1 MSKPKLV
8 FVEGSVGSGKSSIT
22 KLLREQLP
30 YTMLLDLSSIKDKT
44 IETGRDKMYKYHSKI
59 LQMFEDTAECGMS
72 YVCSRSFLSEL
83 CYTEL
88 GFKEYSF
95 KVNANE
101 LMSNVDYLT
110 KFYDVYFILLKTN
123 EEQLKDRL
131 KRDKFQYVEHS
142 VKNAMVQQQMY
153 QQIFRD
159 YAEKDTDIK
168 FFELENNDLQATVN
182 TIKDLILSGMIGE

>member
-8 FVEGSVGSGKSSIT
+8 FAEGCVGAGKSCIT
-22 KLLREQLP
+22 KALREQLP

-95 KVNANE
+95 KVNADA
-101 LMSNVDYLT
+101 LMSNVDFLT
-110 KFYDVYFILLKTN
+110 KFYDVYFILIKTN

-142 VKNAMVQQQMY
+142 VKNAMIQQQMY
-153 QQIFRD
+153 ETIFRN
-159 YAEKDTDIK
+159 YARENNSIK
-168 FFELENNDLQATVN
+168 FFEIENDVLDRTVN
-182 TIKDLILSGMIGE
+182 TIKDLILSGMLGD

>member
-8 FVEGSVGSGKSSIT
+8 FVEGSIGSGKSSIT

-30 YTMLLDLSSIKDKT
+30 HTTLLDLSSIQDKSKEAGKDK
-44 IETGRDKMYKYHSKI
+44 MMKYHSKM
-59 LQMFEDTAECGMS
+59 LQMFEDTIECEMS

-95 KVNANE
+95 KKNADE
-101 LMSNVDYLT
+101 LMMSVDYLT
-110 KFYDVYFILLKTN
+110 KFYDVYFILLLVN

-142 VKNAMVQQQMY
+142 VQNALIQQSMY
-153 QQIFRD
+153 QMIFKR
-159 YAEKDTDIK
+159 YADGDNNIR
-168 FFELENNDLQATVN
+168 FFEIENNRLDATIN
-182 TIKDLILSGMIGE
+182 TIKVITEGFIGE